1 MPSHCTIPKEKLIRD
16 HNVRYN
22 PRAVKRGAEAPAESD
37 QAGEPGPKRLRVEK
51 SVAMTEE
58 SMIEDKLL
66 AKFIFAMPVP
76 FTNVSKFKE
85 RCSMINTVCFNKDGI

>member
-22 PRAVKRGAEAPAESD
+22 PRGVKRGAEAPAESD
-37 QAGEPGPKRLRVEK
+37 QAGEP
-51 SVAMTEE
+51 
-58 SMIEDKLL
+58 MIEDKLL